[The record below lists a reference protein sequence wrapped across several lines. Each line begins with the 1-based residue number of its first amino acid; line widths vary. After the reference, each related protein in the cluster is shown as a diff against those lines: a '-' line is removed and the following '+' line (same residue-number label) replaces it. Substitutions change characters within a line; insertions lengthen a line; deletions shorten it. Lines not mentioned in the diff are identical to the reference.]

1 MVALAFQGVMQYSP
15 ARDQAGCLSGA
26 SARVSLHNVFEGNIL
41 QLFLL
46 FVVIP
51 LVELFLLIRVG
62 SIIGALNTVGIVVIT
77 AAIGAY
83 YARSEG
89 MSVVYRMQQL
99 TARGELPTTEL
110 IDALMI
116 FGGGALLL
124 APGCV

>member
-1 MVALAFQGVMQYSP
+1 M
-15 ARDQAGCLSGA
+15 
-26 SARVSLHNVFEGNIL
+26 